1 MTSLKI
7 KDEYVRGHKDAMA
20 LVVEDI
26 DYILHILKVNEIRRL
41 GKEQS
46 EMEENNKISININ
59 DDEGIDKV
67 ADALGNISE
76 LAVMFM
82 YEIYKY
88 GDVDENDMEV
98 REKAFS
104 GAMTMLFKSLFKDNI
119 DVAKIFIEKYDKI
132 MRKKIDSVEDRI
144 KKTKDMFDL
153 DNLSDI
159 VTPN

>member
-1 MTSLKI
+1 
-7 KDEYVRGHKDAMA
+7 
-20 LVVEDI
+20 
-26 DYILHILKVNEIRRL
+26 
-41 GKEQS
+41 
-46 EMEENNKISININ
+46 MEENNKISININ

-67 ADALGNISE
+67 ADALANISE

-119 DVAKIFIEKYDKI
+119 DVAKMFIEKYDKI
-132 MRKKIDSVEDRI
+132 MRKKIDSVKDRI

-159 VTPN
+159 VNPN